1 MRAAAARVDYVTERF
16 MAMASPCEVL
26 IDTEDRT
33 RAATAR
39 RIAEAEAQRIER
51 AFSRYRTGNIVHR
64 INQARGRPV
73 TVDDETA
80 HLLDYAAACH
90 RMSEGM
96 FDITSGALRRVWRF
110 DGSDRVPDEDAV
122 RQVLQFVGWHR
133 VRWESRTLT
142 MPEGME
148 IDLGGIGKEYAVDR
162 AAALVAAAVPEAF
175 LVNFGG
181 DLFASGPRR
190 GGRPW
195 VIGLDDPERTGEAAV
210 YRIDLPEGGL
220 ATSGDA
226 RRYLMHHGRR
236 LGHILDPRTGRP
248 IENAPRSVTVVASTC
263 LEAGTLSTLACLQ
276 GPRATAFLEDQ
287 GVPFRIV

>member
-1 MRAAAARVDYVTERF
+1 MRTVAARGPMPLVRTGDCYTGRF

-26 IDTEDRT
+26 VDTDDPT

-39 RIAEAEAQRIER
+39 RLAEAEAQRIER

-90 RMSEGM
+90 AMSEGM

-110 DGSDRVPDEDAV
+110 DGSDQVPDETAV
-122 RQVLQFVGWHR
+122 RAALRFVGWDK
-133 VRWESRTLT
+133 VRWEKPTLT

-148 IDLGGIGKEYAVDR
+148 IDFGGIGKEYAVDR
-162 AAALVAAAVPEAF
+162 AAAIVAAAIPEAF

-181 DLFASGPRR
+181 DLLASAPRRGPRR
-190 GGRPW
+190 TPCR
-195 VIGLDDPERTGEAAV
+195 
-210 YRIDLPEGGL
+210 
-220 ATSGDA
+220 A
-226 RRYLMHHGRR
+226 RRDRSPAPPAASARGRAR
-236 LGHILDPRTGRP
+236 
-248 IENAPRSVTVVASTC
+248 
-263 LEAGTLSTLACLQ
+263 
-276 GPRATAFLEDQ
+276 
-287 GVPFRIV
+287 